1 MATHVA
7 LTLASVALGAV
18 AQILFEVAARGV
30 RFDGW
35 VWATVASWSTIPML
49 SALLVSAAGA
59 ALWVWVLRSANLSVV
74 YPLYALTFV
83 MVPLLD
89 RALFATPLSP
99 RYWAGAAI
107 IVGGVWLMAGEG
119 MPRV

>member
-1 MATHVA
+1 MASNIA
-7 LTLASVALGAV
+7 LTLASGVLVAV
-18 AQILFEVAARGV
+18 AQVLFEVAARGV

-35 VWATVASWSTIPML
+35 VWASVVSWLTIPMA

-89 RALFATPLSP
+89 RAVFATSLSP
-99 RYWAGAAI
+99 RYWAGAAT
-107 IVGGVWLMAGEG
+107 IVGGVWLMTGEG
-119 MPRV
+119 I